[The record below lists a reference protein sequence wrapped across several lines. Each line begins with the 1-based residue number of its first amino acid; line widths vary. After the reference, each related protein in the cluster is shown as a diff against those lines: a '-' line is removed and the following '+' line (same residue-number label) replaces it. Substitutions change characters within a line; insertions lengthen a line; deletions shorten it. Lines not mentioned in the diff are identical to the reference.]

1 MKERI
6 VQNNHDVKVYDFKKA
21 LRLSMEQVRVLT
33 RIHDNFAYQL
43 ASAIST
49 QLRTIVQVEVVSVNQ
64 MLYEEFIKQL
74 PAYTILNVFETSEKG
89 RMIMELKSKMAFA
102 IINRLLGGRE
112 LAVSTEEKASLTQ
125 IEQNIL
131 HKLFEGF
138 VENLKKSWKDLMN
151 VDMKVIDIETNPQF
165 LQVAI
170 PNETVI
176 VIAFTIKIGDMT
188 EQMHICIPY
197 IILEPFL
204 PKLSSYQLFSPRS
217 HAKNKQESKLLKSK
231 IEGLEIPLSVE
242 LGRSKISIEE
252 FLSLNVGDVIQL
264 NQLYDEPLKAMVGK
278 EVKFLVKPG
287 VKKTRLAAEIE
298 TVVEKEG
305 KKHE

>member
-1 MKERI
+1 MKLYE
-6 VQNNHDVKVYDFKKA
+6 NNNDVKVYDFKKA

-64 MLYEEFIKQL
+64 MIYEEFIKEL
-74 PAYTILNVFETSEKG
+74 PPFTILNIFETSEKG

-102 IINRLLGGRE
+102 IIDRLLGGRD
-112 LAVSTEEKASLTQ
+112 LADSAIEKTTLTQ
-125 IEQNIL
+125 IENKIL
-131 HKLFEGF
+131 QKLFEGF
-138 VENLKKSWKDLMN
+138 VDNLKKSWKDLMN
-151 VDMKVIDIETNPQF
+151 VNLTAVEIETNPQF

-176 VIAFTIKIGDMT
+176 VIAFNIKIG
-188 EQMHICIPY
+188 EIEELMHICIPY

-204 PKLSSYQLFSPRS
+204 PKLSSYQLFSNR
-217 HAKNKQESKLLKSK
+217 NKTNSPEESKLLKSK
-231 IEGLEIPLSVE
+231 LQELEIPLKVE
-242 LGRSKISIEE
+242 LGRSSITIEE
-252 FLSLNVGDVIQL
+252 FLSLSVGDIVQL
-264 NQLYDEPLKAMVGK
+264 DQLYEEPLKAMVGK
-278 EVKFLVKPG
+278 DVKFLVKPG

-298 TVVEKEG
+298 TVFEKEV
-305 KKHE
+305 KKDE